1 MTLSQRE
8 IASVW
13 LKSTTN
19 LIFSGLC
26 TRRCCYYGV
35 ELQPSLP
42 FHGGSLSGTRMFLW
56 LGESVTNLVLPVVTV
71 TAYSTV
77 VAFFAAEDTPG
88 PKGLRLASKR

>member
-1 MTLSQRE
+1 MTLLFGL
-8 IASVW
+8 SVW

-26 TRRCCYYGV
+26 I
-35 ELQPSLP
+35 LALP
-42 FHGGSLSGTRMFLW
+42 LLWGGTAALFTHGGLLSGTRMLLW

-77 VAFFAAEDTPG
+77 VAFFAARRHARG
-88 PKGLRLASKR
+88 PRAVGLPKR